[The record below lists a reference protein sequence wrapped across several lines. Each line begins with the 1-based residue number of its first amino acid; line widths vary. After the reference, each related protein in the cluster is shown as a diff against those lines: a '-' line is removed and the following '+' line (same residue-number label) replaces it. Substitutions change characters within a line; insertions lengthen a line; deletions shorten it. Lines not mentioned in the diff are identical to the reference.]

1 MAKETLIVSED
12 ELTEYG
18 IFGWVLDKA
27 TPEGK
32 LVLTR
37 DNDDLNVK
45 KFLNQEMKYR
55 SIKSKIKKL
64 EPPVQTKGL
73 SSGLKLLIAI
83 LLFPF
88 GLLVYFIKPG
98 SAEYERE
105 LKEFK
110 REKKNLEDQLED
122 IRLSIKY
129 NSN

>member
-1 MAKETLIVSED
+1 MLKS
-12 ELTEYG
+12 
-18 IFGWVLDKA
+18 
-27 TPEGK
+27 
-32 LVLTR
+32 
-37 DNDDLNVK
+37 
-45 KFLNQEMKYR
+45 FLNQEMKYR

-110 REKKNLEDQLED
+110 REKQNLEDQLED
-122 IRLSIKY
+122 IRLSIQY
-129 NSN
+129 TSN